1 MKKLIIHAGA
11 PKCGS
16 TALQSVLEIRE
27 RNGDLSKIG
36 FTFPLEY
43 SRGSTGEGNA
53 GPLFDYFE
61 AETVDNLALAVNFLL
76 KQNRSTIVSE
86 EMLFAVIDK
95 HKLTK
100 LYNEIKSEFQ
110 DMVIVTAIRE
120 PSSWLLSDYSQHIKA
135 NISNLC
141 FPDHVVKREADYDL
155 LSYFSGLV
163 EHGSNFRLVSC
174 DYKNLFNCVSELLG
188 VDKTF
193 LSANTENINTNPSLT
208 SAQLEATRICN
219 ILGVNDMEKIQKLEF
234 IYQDFNL
241 KEENKSLL
249 SYIRKKNEGYVEKIK
264 SLKDVLFYEDM
275 TSKNM
280 DNINLNPNPKLNLAL
295 NKPTAQSSVYLP
307 EVYGYDHQGACNS
320 NKNGRFGFCTLKENQ
335 PWWQIDLQ
343 GTYQL
348 SEIKIY
354 NRMDCC
360 QERASTLNVLL
371 SQDALNWELCYSN
384 DQQNVFGGID
394 GKPLLVNVQHQVARF
409 VRLQLRENEYLH
421 LDEVEIYGIPVT
433 PDNAQLKSSQDE
445 ATLSA
450 NFYSQDNLP
459 SAPPIIKGVVVR
471 RGDGLGTRLM
481 SILSGRYVCE
491 YFGCNMYVSWIN
503 IYSKYYP
510 SNILNAESITE
521 VFEGGKIFKDIDVPL
536 LNEEDF
542 FKLKTKRL
550 LEIEQEQGL
559 RRNGCFF
566 VLSKKQTENISQ
578 FEFINWEL
586 PWPIVPY
593 GTTIKEVSF
602 SVKDY
607 WEKINWHHSIIN
619 QIQKFQKLV
628 NSKPYLVVHIRR
640 GDIIQTLLYDDIPT
654 LHQDMAAIVGRF
666 LPIKTAVKF
675 VLDCAFKDVV
685 VCSECHNSTQI
696 FVDEVK
702 RNNNEI
708 NLYITSEFTESF
720 SMTQAAAYDLI
731 IMSDCTKV
739 LTSLGSTFSTCAEFA
754 GNTHQAKTRQ
764 DWDNTDW
771 ENMANELIAYLDNND
786 NEMTNERKSLVYLHL
801 SKYVQSPYLSDHYI
815 SLSKKHSYNTFMS
828 FYT

>member
-1 MKKLIIHAGA
+1 MKG
-11 PKCGS
+11 
-16 TALQSVLEIRE
+16 LEI
-27 RNGDLSKIG
+27 GDLRSGK
-36 FTFPLEY
+36 LEEAVAAY
-43 SRGSTGEGNA
+43 QSAIADNPSFHWSYYKLGE
-53 GPLFDYFE
+53 
-61 AETVDNLALAVNFLL
+61 AL
-76 KQNRSTIVSE
+76 E
-86 EMLFAVIDK
+86 
-95 HKLTK
+95 KLGRWEDAITNYK
-100 LYNEIKSEFQ
+100 
-110 DMVIVTAIRE
+110 TAI
-120 PSSWLLSDYSQHIKA
+120 K
-135 NISNLC
+135 
-141 FPDHVVKREADYDL
+141 
-155 LSYFSGLV
+155 
-163 EHGSNFRLVSC
+163 
-174 DYKNLFNCVSELLG
+174 
-188 VDKTF
+188 
-193 LSANTENINTNPSLT
+193 INPN
-208 SAQLEATRICN
+208 SAQF
-219 ILGVNDMEKIQKLEF
+219 QSSLEF
-234 IYQDFNL
+234 AIEARQ
-241 KEENKSLL
+241 
-249 SYIRKKNEGYVEKIK
+249 
-264 SLKDVLFYEDM
+264 
-275 TSKNM
+275 TSK

-343 GTYQL
+343 GTHQL

-371 SQDALNWELCYSN
+371 SQDALNWELYYSN

-394 GKPLLVNVQHQVARF
+394 GKPLLVNVQHQATRF

-586 PWPIVPY
+586 PWPIVPS